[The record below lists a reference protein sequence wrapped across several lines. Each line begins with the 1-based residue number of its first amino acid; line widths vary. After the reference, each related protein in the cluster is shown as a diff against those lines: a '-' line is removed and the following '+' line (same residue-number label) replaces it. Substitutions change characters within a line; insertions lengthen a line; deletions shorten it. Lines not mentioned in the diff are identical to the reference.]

1 MGTEQA
7 LTDEDTIKGNANRIT
22 ATSPC
27 TATQLIPDLIWQR
40 SLVKNFFPEQ
50 VPETVSKLIAQRTS
64 AGTVTHH
71 VETIC
76 ENAYSAGLHPV

>member
-1 MGTEQA
+1 MVTDQA

-40 SLVKNFFPEQ
+40 SLVKKIPEQ

-64 AGTVTHH
+64 AGTAAHH

-76 ENAYSAGLHPV
+76 KNAYSAGLHPV

>member
-1 MGTEQA
+1 MVTDQA

-40 SLVKNFFPEQ
+40 SLVKNFPEQ

-64 AGTVTHH
+64 AGTVTPH
-71 VETIC
+71 VEKVY
-76 ENAYSAGLHPV
+76 ESAYSAGHHPV

>member
-1 MGTEQA
+1 MVTDQA
-7 LTDEDTIKGNANRIT
+7 LTDEDTIKGNANKIA

-40 SLVKNFFPEQ
+40 SLVKKFPEQ
-50 VPETVSKLIAQRTS
+50 VPETVSRLIAQRTS